1 MRTKTNSKNLILAI
15 VAIVQTILIVS
26 LVTFA
31 WIEGVDESR
40 LHGNNIGISSSPK
53 LLMSLSDKVGTIE
66 INDYLEEDFALKE
79 VSSIDG
85 KNLYVADG
93 YENYLGRTFR
103 TLRAVNSDYDK
114 NVAYLQFDVS
124 MVFDAT
130 DGDFA
135 NKVMNVFFNPYKSY
149 VIKSQSEA
157 VNHNLIGIEA
167 GSMQAFAESQGY
179 ATWQEYYIDFLQA
192 TATFKGVDQ
201 SLITTSHLDDYY
213 DYLYDNQENENIPD
227 CPPYKPYYAESYEET
242 GYLVSRDAPEAVLNP
257 IRVSLTYDTTTVI
270 MGMREED
277 NASKTWQQLMS
288 DATATKAV
296 SEIVKNW
303 TELEEDALTND
314 QILQQAVKARIA
326 GQRVYSLCG
335 TSSSS
340 WGCNSQN
347 ALFNLAPDQQ
357 KIVTIRIWLEGG
369 DVETTDDIAN
379 TQFDIQLYF
388 DTDIVN
394 ATA

>member
-157 VNHNLIGIEA
+157 VNHNLIGI
-167 GSMQAFAESQGY
+167 
-179 ATWQEYYIDFLQA
+179 
-192 TATFKGVDQ
+192 
-201 SLITTSHLDDYY
+201 DD
-213 DYLYDNQENENIPD
+213 
-227 CPPYKPYYAESYEET
+227 
-242 GYLVSRDAPEAVLNP
+242 
-257 IRVSLTYDTTTVI
+257 
-270 MGMREED
+270 
-277 NASKTWQQLMS
+277 
-288 DATATKAV
+288 
-296 SEIVKNW
+296 
-303 TELEEDALTND
+303 
-314 QILQQAVKARIA
+314 
-326 GQRVYSLCG
+326 
-335 TSSSS
+335 
-340 WGCNSQN
+340 
-347 ALFNLAPDQQ
+347 
-357 KIVTIRIWLEGG
+357 
-369 DVETTDDIAN
+369 
-379 TQFDIQLYF
+379 
-388 DTDIVN
+388 
-394 ATA
+394 